1 MVAVYLI
8 HRNIQIPS
16 GMYTDTLILISRK
29 HVSVINVRDCDAIM
43 REKPKECISCVS
55 TSQQC
60 VSVFV

>member
-8 HRNIQIPS
+8 HRNIRIPL
-16 GMYTDTLILISRK
+16 GTYTDTLILISRK
-29 HVSVINVRDCDAIM
+29 HVSVQDCDAIM
-43 REKPKECISCVS
+43 REKPKECISCIS